1 MRKALKWTVIIA
13 GVLCITSML
22 LVFKVYQDMKDT
34 AEKLYVP
41 VENVQSSKRETTV
54 DMKSEIPFSALILG
68 VDEREGDVGRSDTLI
83 VLTVNPTTQTTKMI
97 SIPRDTYTEIVG
109 TNKMD
114 KINHAYAFG
123 GIGMS
128 MQTVEKFLDI
138 PIDYVGVVNM
148 ESFQEIIDILG
159 GITVN
164 NELEFDYD
172 GQHFAKGEINLD
184 GETALKFVRMRYEDP
199 MGDFGRQNRQ
209 KQVVQGVIQE
219 AVSFNTA
226 LNYKNILRIL
236 ESNVQMNA
244 KFEDLID
251 IQKNYASSFKNIEQ
265 LYFTT
270 GTSEI
275 INSIYY
281 YVPDEMELEKI
292 QIILKEHLDL
302 TM

>member
-41 VENVQSSKRETTV
+41 IENVQSSKRETTV

-148 ESFQEIIDILG
+148 ESFQEIIDIFG
-159 GITVN
+159 GITVT
-164 NELEFDYD
+164 NELDFDYD

-281 YVPDEMELEKI
+281 YVPDKMELENI
-292 QIILKEHLDL
+292 QIILKKHLNL
-302 TM
+302 